1 MLGLAEELGL
11 GDRWRFR
18 PTRVGF
24 YGDGRLFSMTSPKEF
39 LTFPLLRPHERAR
52 LAAFVARCQ
61 LTKEHD
67 RLDDES
73 ARASGCERH
82 CGKGVV
88 EKLWKPLL
96 DSKFDGNFDDLPGHL
111 HLGADAPDGLDARQE
126 RARGHGLARG
136 RLPDVDRR
144 ARSKGSSPWAARC
157 AQGRPSS
164 RSPPK
169 AAAPSA
175 SSSTVACGA
184 STMFSARWRRRW
196 RAGCSHPSS
205 SSRRRPT
212 TAATSASSAC
222 CSGRRAASAPTTT

>member
-1 MLGLAEELGL
+1 
-11 GDRWRFR
+11 
-18 PTRVGF
+18 
-24 YGDGRLFSMTSPKEF
+24 MTSPKEF

-61 LTKEHD
+61 LTKGHD
-67 RLDDES
+67 ELDDEPLD
-73 ARASGCERH
+73 RWLQRH

-96 DSKFDGNFDDLPGHL
+96 DSKFDGNFDDLPATYIWARTRRMGSTRDKSGREVMGWL
-111 HLGADAPDGLDARQE
+111 EGGYQTLIDA
-126 RARGHGLARG
+126 LAEE
-136 RLPDVDRR
+136 DRR
-144 ARSKGSSPWAARC
+144 PGRRGARRGDR
-157 AQGRPSS
+157 RV
-164 RSPPK
+164 RSPPR
-169 AAAPSA
+169 AAAPSV

-222 CSGRRAASAPTTT
+222 CSARRAASARTTT